1 MSFQAASPVTTAVA
15 EVAEVAGVTE
25 VTEVAGVTEA
35 AAGIGVTET
44 EAVETGSVRGE
55 AIEVRGLRPGTRK
68 PRGAKSRRSTT
79 R

>member
-25 VTEVAGVTEA
+25 VTEA

-44 EAVETGSVRGE
+44 EAVETGSVRGG
-55 AIEVRGLRPGTRK
+55 AIEVRGPRPGTTK
-68 PRGAKSRRSTT
+68 PRAAKSRRS
-79 R
+79 RKR